1 MCGIIGYIGSKRAL
15 PIVIKALE
23 RLEYRGYDSIGVL
36 VYDQDKKI
44 VYLEKQP
51 GRIQEFVKTAQLDKE
66 GNLAIGH
73 TRWAT
78 HGGVT
83 KANAHPHWDC
93 ANKIF
98 VVHNGIIENF
108 QVIKNSLVEKGHKFR
123 SETDTEVIPHLIE
136 EFLKRG
142 LEYKEAVGQS
152 LKIVKGSFALL
163 IFNSDYPQLLVGARF
178 SGPLILGVGDNE
190 FIFASDPTP
199 ISLIAK
205 NVIYLDDGE
214 VVFVDKGGSE
224 AKASYTIE
232 SFLGHEVAVKK
243 GVIDFEIKEA
253 DKGDF
258 TDFMIKEIFEEPL
271 ALGNTLRGRLI
282 LQEGRTK
289 LGGLEMIEEKLR
301 QIEKV
306 VMVACGTASYA
317 ALVGEYFFEEYAEI
331 TTEVDLASEFR
342 YRKPI
347 INDKTLVVA
356 ISQSGE
362 TADTLAAVKEA
373 KEKGALTIGVVNV
386 VGSTIARTVD
396 AGIYS
401 HAGSEFAVAST
412 KAFTTQI
419 ADLVLLMIFLAR
431 DYSEYDISGNSAR
444 YSEYDISGNSA
455 RYNPERKSKERKMS
469 LVMGRRILE
478 ELNQIP
484 KKMRVVFEDAEKI
497 KALAEKYARCKNFL
511 YLGRKYNFPVA
522 LEGALKLKEVSYIH
536 AEACPAGE
544 MKHGPIAL
552 IDENFPS
559 LVLAPEDSVYEKTVS
574 NIQEIKARKGKVIAV
589 TTAGNQDLEKL
600 VDDVIYIPKTLEM
613 LTPLLSVIPLHLFA
627 YYLAKKLGRDVDRPR
642 NLAKSVTVE

>member
-15 PIVIKALE
+15 PIVIEGLK

-36 VYDQDKKI
+36 VYDQDKKE

-66 GNLAIGH
+66 GSLAIGH

-83 KANAHPHWDC
+83 KVNAHPHWDC
-93 ANKIF
+93 AKKIF

-136 EFLKRG
+136 EFLKQG
-142 LEYKEAVGQS
+142 LEYKEAVRQS

-199 ISLIAK
+199 ISLITK

-214 VVFVDKGGSE
+214 VVFVDKG
-224 AKASYTIE
+224 SYTIE
-232 SFLGHEVAVKK
+232 SFLGHEVAAKK

-258 TDFMIKEIFEEPL
+258 PDFMIKEIFEEPL
-271 ALGNTLRGRLI
+271 ALENTLRGRLI

-289 LGGLEMIEEKLR
+289 LGGLEMIEERLR

-356 ISQSGE
+356 VSQSGE

-373 KEKGALTIGVVNV
+373 KEKGALTLGIVNV

-431 DYSEYDISGNSAR
+431 
-444 YSEYDISGNSA
+444 
-455 RYNPERKSKERKMS
+455 ERKMS
-469 LVMGRRILE
+469 LVAGKEILG
-478 ELNQIP
+478 ELLELP
-484 KKMRVVFEDAEKI
+484 EKMRSILLQSDKI
-497 KALAEKYARCKNFL
+497 RILAEKYSAYKNFL

-559 LVLAPEDSVYEKTVS
+559 LVLAPKDSVYEKTIS
-574 NIQEIKARKGKVIAV
+574 NVQEIKARKGKVIAV
-589 TTAGNQDLEKL
+589 TTIGNQELERL
-600 VDDVIYIPKTLEM
+600 VDDVIYIPQTLEM